1 MMVIGADPKDGV
13 GAATYEGVGAATGV
27 EIGAAIV
34 AVEVTTEDEV
44 EVVWLEA
51 VVVAGWLDWVA
62 PTPPST
68 LVAYTRLDVSK
79 LATGLRGSI
88 PLSTGS
94 LLK

>member
-44 EVVWLEA
+44 EVVWL
-51 VVVAGWLDWVA
+51 
-62 PTPPST
+62 
-68 LVAYTRLDVSK
+68 
-79 LATGLRGSI
+79 
-88 PLSTGS
+88 
-94 LLK
+94 